1 MDRYQRQTMLPEI
14 GPQGQQKLAQARV
27 LVVGAGGL
35 GATLLPQL
43 AGAGV
48 GFLRVCDDDR
58 VEVHNLHRQT
68 LFTMQDVGQPKAVA
82 ARRALN
88 ALNPECEVE
97 AVDIRLS
104 GSSLDHALRDIDAVV
119 DAADNFAIT
128 WLLSDACF
136 SRGLPLISA
145 SVLGRQG
152 YVGGFCAG
160 APSYR
165 ALFPQLPSSAAN
177 CSTAGVMGPAVATL
191 GALQAQ
197 MTLSVLLGLEPSPL
211 GCMVNCDFVNW
222 RFGQFRFDGAPE
234 PTEAIIPFLDAQ
246 MLTAEDCIG
255 ELRSVEEAPVSVAAQ
270 AQRILPAEL
279 AAWQPPASGRIV
291 LVCASGIRAGRAAQQ
306 LKERGY
312 RDLALVAAD
321 YIPGE

>member
-1 MDRYQRQTMLPEI
+1 MERYQRQTMLPEI
-14 GPQGQQKLAQARV
+14 GQSGQQRLLQARV

-48 GFLRVCDDDR
+48 GFLRICDDDR

-68 LFTMQDVGQPKAVA
+68 LFTMQDVGQPKVVA

-97 AVDIRLS
+97 ALNIRLS
-104 GSSLDHALRDIDAVV
+104 GSHLDEVMRDIDIVV

-128 WLLSDACF
+128 WPLSDACQ
-136 SRGLPLISA
+136 RHGLPLISA

-160 APSYR
+160 APGYR
-165 ALFPQLPSSAAN
+165 AVFPQLPSSSAN

-197 MTLSVLLGLEPSPL
+197 MTLSVLLGLTPSPL
-211 GCMVNCDFVNW
+211 GCMVNCDFVSW
-222 RFGQFRFDGAPE
+222 RFSQFRFDDAPE
-234 PTEAIIPFLDAQ
+234 PTDPAIPFIDVQ
-246 MLTAEDCIG
+246 MLAAEDCIV
-255 ELRSVEEAPVSVAAQ
+255 ELRSLEEAPASIVPQVN
-270 AQRILPAEL
+270 RILPQAL
-279 AAWQPPASGRIV
+279 AAWQPPSSGRIV

-306 LKERGY
+306 LKARGC
-312 RDLALVAAD
+312 RELAIIAAD
-321 YIPGE
+321 YIPAL